1 MKDWIQEQL
10 ASLDAWCKPNT
21 AAEKRPEVA
30 TE

>member
-1 MKDWIQEQL
+1 MEDGIQAQL

>member
-1 MKDWIQEQL
+1 MKDGIQAQL

-21 AAEKRPEVA
+21 AAEKRPEVQ